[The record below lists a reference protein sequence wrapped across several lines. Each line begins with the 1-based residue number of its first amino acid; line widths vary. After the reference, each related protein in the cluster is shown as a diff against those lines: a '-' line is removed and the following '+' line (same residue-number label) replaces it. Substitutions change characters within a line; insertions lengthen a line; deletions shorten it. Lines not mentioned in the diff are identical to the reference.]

1 MSNPYE
7 RYVLPYLT
15 DYVCGARPISRQR
28 AKLVPLAQGRVLEIG
43 IGTGQNLA
51 HYDKSKVKQLVGLDP
66 SMQMHSLA
74 RRRMAA
80 AGLEVELLGLSAEK
94 IPQDDA
100 SFDTVVVT
108 YTLCTIPDPVSA
120 LREMRRVLKPN
131 GQLLFCEHGRAPD
144 AEVARWQDRLNPYW
158 GVIGGGCN
166 LNRDIPAM
174 LRASGWHC
182 PDIQTMYLPGPRWL
196 NYNYWGRATRN
207 RA

>member
-74 RRRMAA
+74 RKRVAA

-108 YTLCTIPDPVSA
+108 YTLCTIPDPVRA
-120 LREMRRVLKPN
+120 LREMRRVLKPD

-144 AEVARWQDRLNPYW
+144 AEVSRWQDRLNPYW

-166 LNRDIPAM
+166 LNRDVPAL
-174 LRASGWHC
+174 LRESGWHC